1 LARTE
6 TLPVALANGHCS
18 GMALPDDADL
28 DKLAEVALALLSL
41 TAFPGQEYTRAW
53 KGFDW
58 DLLALL
64 HERGWIFDPT
74 VKSTSVVFTKEGMGL
89 ASHAFAKHFLK
100 KPEDGQ

>member
-1 LARTE
+1 MP
-6 TLPVALANGHCS
+6 LPE
-18 GMALPDDADL
+18 DADL

-58 DLLALL
+58 DLLSLL

-74 VKSTSVVFTKEGMGL
+74 VKSTSVVFTKEGIRL
-89 ASHAFAKHFLK
+89 ASQAFAKHFSK
-100 KPEDGQ
+100 KTQGG